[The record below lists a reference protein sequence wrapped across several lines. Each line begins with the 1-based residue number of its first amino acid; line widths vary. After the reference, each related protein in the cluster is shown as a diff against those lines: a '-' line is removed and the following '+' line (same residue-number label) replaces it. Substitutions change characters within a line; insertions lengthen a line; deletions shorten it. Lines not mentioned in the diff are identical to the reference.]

1 MISSPIRF
9 LYLTLACA
17 ESNKWLEE
25 YKNDHDET
33 LLQVL
38 DSGFDGNILG
48 PAFTWNLTAGEIFL
62 EETGFK
68 KMILQ
73 GFHSKNPFVFESEI
87 VIVFFTFGTIV

>member
-38 DSGFDGNILG
+38 DSGYDGNILG

-62 EETGFK
+62 EATGFK
-68 KMILQ
+68 KLLFKDFIQKILLPLSQ
-73 GFHSKNPFVFESEI
+73 RL
-87 VIVFFTFGTIV
+87 